1 MEPMKLD
8 ENTKRDIKLI
18 QMRNS
23 LDPKRFYKKTDKIKN
38 VLHIGTVIE
47 GSGEYK
53 SSRLTNRERKQ
64 TISEEIMSD
73 QHIMQST
80 KRKYN
85 ELQEKN
91 SNYRKV
97 YKGKLL
103 LLLLHNTY
111 HHNHYI
117 IIR

>member
-8 ENTKRDIKLI
+8 DDTRRDIKLI

-23 LDPKRFYKKTDKIKN
+23 LDPKRFYKKADKIKN
-38 VLHIGTVIE
+38 VLHVGTIIQ

-53 SSRLTNRERKQ
+53 SSRLTKKERKQ
-64 TISEEIMSD
+64 TITEEILSD
-73 QHIMQST
+73 QNIVNST

-85 ELQEKN
+85 ELQDKN

-97 YKGKLL
+97 YKDKHGNKRAQKIKTLF
-103 LLLLHNTY
+103 
-111 HHNHYI
+111 
-117 IIR
+117 